1 MSKKAPPEF
10 GDESGPSLHSARWR
24 FGEFEL
30 DETRRELR
38 LRGELLKIEAKPLN
52 LLMLLLRHPG
62 EMITKNDLIDALWTG
77 RIVTEAV
84 LGNCVAKLRQVL
96 GDDGAALIKTVFG
109 FGYRFDVEAQL
120 LSDDAVTIAPPKL
133 AFQPGDSPPM
143 RPNWKL
149 IRRLGRSGDCWLAE
163 HTKTRAQRVFKFTTE
178 LHGLSALKREV
189 TVYRLLHESLGDKAC
204 YVDLLDWNFDEPPW
218 FVEAEYCAAGSL
230 QEWFTARGG
239 VERIPLSARL
249 ELIAQIAEALAEIHA
264 VGVLHKDLKPA
275 NVFVVLDNDGR
286 PTIRLADFGSSRL
299 YDSEYLARLQITK
312 LGFTQILDP
321 NQGESSGTPLYL
333 APEVVAGQPATVKAD
348 IYALGVMLYQFVTG
362 NLSRRLEAG
371 WEAAVDDEILR
382 EDINA
387 AADGDPQRRLADPR
401 ELARKLRAIEAR
413 RRARK
418 AEHVAKEKAERAARA
433 LERIKARRVGLM
445 AAFAALTIGFVVS
458 AWLYVDAEKARDV
471 AEAAARKAEAETLR
485 VQKVAD
491 FLGRDMFRA
500 VNTDEHPVKDLT
512 VRELLNSAVQA
523 VTPAFS
529 SEPDIAAKLYEA
541 LGHSYEALELRVDA
555 ANYLEQALL
564 IHKKTVPPATAD
576 MVRIATDLVGLKY
589 PIGQLPQRIGDY
601 QNIYQQALRTLGDD
615 DPRVIRLRLALAR
628 GLVQL
633 GEFETGARELSKM
646 RSELSGAFAT
656 AEPETYTTI
665 RKALTYVLIE
675 LGRGAEAEPL
685 LMELEREASARK
697 GPDHR
702 DICSIKLRLARVY
715 YESGRLAQAEQA
727 LDEAGKIAAKWDLP
741 TGELPVNV
749 SLYRAWLRYHQ
760 KRYRE
765 AIAILTDIKATVA
778 SQDAT
783 GFSQSFT
790 EDRPLGLSY
799 RALGM
804 EALAVRTLQAGLDS
818 AISSLGPQH
827 PWTIQLQ
834 RDTNNKPPVMRAA
847 AEAATKD

>member
-312 LGFTQILDP
+312 LGFTQMLDP

-413 RRARK
+413 RQARK

-458 AWLYVDAEKARDV
+458 AWLYVDARKAR
-471 AEAAARKAEAETLR
+471 EIAEAETR
-485 VQKVAD
+485 RAEKVAD
-491 FLGRDMFRA
+491 FLGEDMFKA

-512 VRELLNSAVQA
+512 VKELLDAAAAAVKPSLGA
-523 VTPAFS
+523 DPET
-529 SEPDIAAKLYEA
+529 AAKVYEA
-541 LGHSYEALELRVDA
+541 LGHSYEALELIPEAGNNLD
-555 ANYLEQALL
+555 QALAIRQAL
-564 IHKKTVPPATAD
+564 PKPAIED
-576 MVRIATDLVGLKY
+576 VLRITTDLVDLKY
-589 PIGQLPQRIGDY
+589 PVGQLAAHISDYQRIYDQGRHELGGGDSK
-601 QNIYQQALRTLGDD
+601 
-615 DPRVIRLRLALAR
+615 VIKLRLALAR
-628 GLVQL
+628 GRIQL
-633 GEFETGARELSKM
+633 GDFEAGAKELVEM
-646 RSELSGAFAT
+646 RTAMADNRASDKDTFTAT
-656 AEPETYTTI
+656 
-665 RKALTYVLIE
+665 RNALARVLIE
-675 LGRGAEAEPL
+675 LGRSVEAEPIL
-685 LMELEREASARK
+685 LEALKEAIERRGAEHLEV
-697 GPDHR
+697 GM
-702 DICSIKLRLARVY
+702 IKVRLSRVY
-715 YESGRLAQAEQA
+715 YESGRFQQSEAMLNDAESIAQ
-727 LDEAGKIAAKWDLP
+727 KW
-741 TGELPVNV
+741 NV
-749 SLYRAWLRYHQ
+749 VGGGLETNVRLYRSWLRYYQ
-760 KRYRE
+760 RRYTE
-765 AIAILTDIKATVA
+765 AVQILEKIKVDVA
-778 SQDAT
+778 ERDT
-783 GFSQSFT
+783 IDLDQSFT

-799 RALGM
+799 QAIGLKEKAIATLERG
-804 EALAVRTLQAGLDS
+804 LAS
-818 AISSLGPQH
+818 ATRSLGPDH
-827 PWTIQLQ
+827 PWTLQLQ
-834 RDTNNKPPVMRAA
+834 QDYLAA
-847 AEAATKD
+847 SHSEPTKTAASP